1 MIEPRAQNSSKLSD
15 FLQIKS
21 PTLPSRKDRAL
32 VVIPGDVLLSHKVA
46 LAVPSALEGLTS
58 VFGMG
63 TGVGPSATATGKLI
77 RISSAFALP
86 GDGGGNLLRVL
97 QMRCVANR
105 EQVHLNFALGKFY
118 GQASRPISTR

>member
-63 TGVGPSATATGKLI
+63 TGVAPPLLPPGSSLEYLPPSPCRATAGATYLGFCKCD
-77 RISSAFALP
+77 AL
-86 GDGGGNLLRVL
+86 RT
-97 QMRCVANR
+97 
-105 EQVHLNFALGKFY
+105 ESKF
-118 GQASRPISTR
+118 T